1 MEYKFFDVHPL
12 YNSEPK
18 KEKHGKQTGVIWMG
32 GKYHNLR
39 ATLQSGQGSIFETIS
54 NLCFVYK
61 NEEKAADSCRFLRPE
76 IMNLEIMNYNV

>member
-76 IMNLEIMNYNV
+76 IMNLEIMN